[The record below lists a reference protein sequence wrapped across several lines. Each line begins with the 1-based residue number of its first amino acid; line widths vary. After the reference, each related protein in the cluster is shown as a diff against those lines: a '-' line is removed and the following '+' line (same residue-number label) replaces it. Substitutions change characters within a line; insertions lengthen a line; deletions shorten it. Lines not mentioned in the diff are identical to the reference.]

1 METEKMFSVVC
12 YQTTF
17 GSGIVRDV
25 IHAHVTRDQAKH
37 LLKKLDIK
45 LESEDWAI
53 EEELPDDANETQNN
67 H

>member
-1 METEKMFSVVC
+1 
-12 YQTTF
+12 
-17 GSGIVRDV
+17 VRDV